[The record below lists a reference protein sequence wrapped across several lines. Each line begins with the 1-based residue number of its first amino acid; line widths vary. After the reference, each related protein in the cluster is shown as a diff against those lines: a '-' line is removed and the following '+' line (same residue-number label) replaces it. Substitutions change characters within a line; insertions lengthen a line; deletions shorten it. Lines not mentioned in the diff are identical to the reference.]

1 LKDLSSVFDPWAAH
15 RGLPWFELEVP
26 WNEHPRGKWYWTT
39 DGLGLRRDRE
49 PSATAPALRVV
60 VTGDSHTDGVCDNAD
75 SFCTLAELE
84 LASRRPGES
93 IEVINAGRS
102 SSSFANYLGV
112 LERMLALEPD
122 VFVMVVYGGND
133 FAEAL
138 VWERLVQ
145 GMPWPER
152 TQAELD
158 RAAAAL
164 ALHPA
169 AVAQA
174 FGQLDTLSRSEVA
187 RSTSSIAP
195 AEAGAGGEFDARVV
209 CATAPGSTCDGSASS
224 GRGSCARAATVVARS
239 PDRATLRMRDA
250 CSFSAAAPS
259 TPRATTQHACP
270 PRSSPHGRACTRVPR
285 CACATPATDPR
296 RSRRTPRRSRD
307 ATSRA
312 ARPCCSSSMSTRTS
326 PRCSTRAANPRT
338 RASPRGSPRCAL
350 GDRSR

>member
-60 VTGDSHTDGVCDNAD
+60 VTGDSHTDGVCDNED

-102 SSSFANYLGV
+102 RSSFANDLGV
-112 LERMLALEPD
+112 LERMLALEAD

-169 AVAQA
+169 AVVQA

-195 AEAGAGGEFDARVV
+195 AEAGAGGEFDARVGV
-209 CATAPGSTCDGSASS
+209 RYRAGLDVRRIGELGPWQLRTGGDGCRAVPGSSDAPDARRVLVLGGGAVDSA
-224 GRGSCARAATVVARS
+224 RDDAARLPAALVAAWSRLHPRS
-239 PDRATLRMRDA
+239 PLRVRDA
-250 CSFSAAAPS
+250 SHGSSTLATHAASLA
-259 TPRATTQHACP
+259 
-270 PRSSPHGRACTRVPR
+270 
-285 CACATPATDPR
+285 
-296 RSRRTPRRSRD
+296 
-307 ATSRA
+307 
-312 ARPCCSSSMSTRTS
+312 
-326 PRCSTRAANPRT
+326 
-338 RASPRGSPRCAL
+338 
-350 GDRSR
+350 